1 MIRARK
7 TRRPISAHERG
18 RPRPGVVPR
27 LRPSCGAGIAQQRDT
42 QALVLSNHYDL
53 HEYQLAAP
61 LPLESQ
67 EAIPYE
73 SGQNP
78 QVSADR
84 TSSPAI
90 SIRGLTKRFGPL
102 TALNDLTLDVG
113 RGESFGF
120 LGLNGAGKTT
130 AIRLL
135 LDLLRPTSGKAFIF
149 GYDCWSEGLEARAR
163 IGYLPGELGLYLD
176 LTGLET
182 LDFLAGHNRQPV
194 DKRRRQ
200 ELCDRLELSQS
211 DLRRRLRQYS
221 SGMKR
226 KLGIIQAFQ
235 ANPPLLI
242 LDEPTEGLDP
252 LMQESFYGL
261 LADVKRGGATV
272 FMSSHVLT
280 EVERVCDRIALLRK
294 GEMVLLTSVRE
305 SRRLAPRHVRV
316 LFSED
321 VSAPPELPPSC
332 QLTEQTPRLWRLAV
346 AGPLG
351 PLLALL
357 EGLPVEDMEIEE
369 ARLEDVVLRYY
380 REGAS

>member
-1 MIRARK
+1 M
-7 TRRPISAHERG
+7 
-18 RPRPGVVPR
+18 
-27 LRPSCGAGIAQQRDT
+27 
-42 QALVLSNHYDL
+42 
-53 HEYQLAAP
+53 
-61 LPLESQ
+61 
-67 EAIPYE
+67 PYE
-73 SGQNP
+73 SGRNP
-78 QVSADR
+78 PASADH
-84 TSSPAI
+84 TSPPAI
-90 SIRGLTKRFGPL
+90 SIRGLTKRYGPL
-102 TALNDLTLDVG
+102 TALNDLNLDVH
-113 RGESFGF
+113 RGEIFGF

-135 LDLLRPTSGKAFIF
+135 LDLLRPTSGQAFIF
-149 GYDCWSEGLEARAR
+149 GYDCWSEGLDARAR

-176 LTGLET
+176 LTGLQT
-182 LDFLAGHNRQPV
+182 LDFLGGLNRQPV
-194 DKRRRQ
+194 DKRHRH
-200 ELCDRLELSQS
+200 ELCDRLELSQT

-221 SGMKR
+221 TGMKR

-252 LMQESFYGL
+252 LMQESFYAL

-294 GEMVLLTSVRE
+294 GEMVLLSSVRE

-316 LFSED
+316 SFSEN
-321 VSAPPELPPSC
+321 VSAPPELPPGL

-346 AGPLG
+346 VGPLG
-351 PLLALL
+351 PLLARL

-380 REGAS
+380 REEAS